1 MPKITV
7 VDRKDISHELYIDLG
22 EPLMYS
28 LRDNGF
34 VEALCG
40 GQCACA
46 TCHVYME
53 DPSPPN
59 MPDLSEIESGL
70 LESSL
75 ESADKSRLS
84 CQLIV
89 SEDFDGIVVVIPEEG

>member
-7 VDRKDISHELYIDLG
+7 VDRNGISHELYIDLG
-22 EPLMYS
+22 EPLMFS
-28 LRDNGF
+28 LRDSGF
-34 VEALCG
+34 VEGLCG

-53 DPSPPN
+53 EPSPQN
-59 MPDLSEIESGL
+59 MPELSEIESAL

-75 ESADKSRLS
+75 ESTKKSRLS

-89 SEDFDGIVVVIPEEG
+89 DEGFDGIMVVIPEEG